1 MTRPGPRRA
10 GLRLPTPEELR
21 DHRQRE
27 KACAAIEQLCRIG
40 GIPVEG
46 RERRGG
52 KRSRWT
58 LRPSLHA
65 PELQQHV
72 PKREPERNFVM
83 NLQTTWAEATNTM
96 PPALPAMRIPGFAQE
111 CLGRLGAEG
120 ASVVELINGLRR
132 VTKQRASEGPA
143 QGAKSVSARARTCPT
158 LGGSQT
164 RAGGAMTSRVTTDT
178 KAARE
183 PGRTVTGTAKRKEER
198 EAAIDARATLERL
211 TPFSKRSDRIIF
223 DLRSAANLA
232 NGTAESTQAL
242 NRVRAEAARSLN
254 AVCRLLETAQLTQ
267 KALEQTRDAV
277 SAWLTEIKPSARDTG
292 PGQCSARSECQAS
305 TPDRQRPHPFLTSR
319 HPPLP
324 AANKMT
330 RNMSGNELLT
340 ERETAEVRRCSTRK
354 LQRDRAE
361 GRGCPYVRIDGRIF
375 YRRQDLD
382 HFIAAHV
389 CAAELRHS
397 STTPLAGSADDPRR
411 TKARRHDLNRQRPR
425 HNEGAGS

>member
-1 MTRPGPRRA
+1 MKRVGRHILRSADEYPADEPVIPSDGFSTRLTPRNRDVASDSVAKKFDDDFIRSAELPPGADLDIFAAGVREAARVYATDVLQPDDNKLHHEIKVLYDAVHRRRYEDTASSLEGLSPRAVAYLGDRLKRPGPRRA

-96 PPALPAMRIPGFAQE
+96 PPRTARHADPGFAQE

-143 QGAKSVSARARTCPT
+143 QGAKSVSARARTYPT
-158 LGGSQT
+158 LGASQT
-164 RAGGAMTSRVTTDT
+164 RVGAMTRLVTTEN
-178 KAARE
+178 K
-183 PGRTVTGTAKRKEER
+183 PTVEHKRAVAGTAKREQER
-198 EAAIDARATLERL
+198 EAAINAKATLERL

-232 NGTAESTQAL
+232 RTAESTQAL

-277 SAWLTEIKPSARDTG
+277 SAWLTEINA
-292 PGQCSARSECQAS
+292 
-305 TPDRQRPHPFLTSR
+305 
-319 HPPLP
+319 
-324 AANKMT
+324 
-330 RNMSGNELLT
+330 
-340 ERETAEVRRCSTRK
+340 ERA
-354 LQRDRAE
+354 
-361 GRGCPYVRIDGRIF
+361 
-375 YRRQDLD
+375 
-382 HFIAAHV
+382 
-389 CAAELRHS
+389 
-397 STTPLAGSADDPRR
+397 
-411 TKARRHDLNRQRPR
+411 
-425 HNEGAGS
+425 